1 MTIKYNPEIH
11 HRRTIRLKEYDYS
24 LAGAY
29 FVTVCV
35 WNRECLFGEVVD
47 GEMRLN
53 ESGII
58 IQDIWNTTPNHFVN
72 IELDE
77 FMIMP
82 NHCHGIIVINRRG
95 EVSSP
100 DSSSVP
106 NKMNVIKTNKGGG
119 TPPLRKNTL
128 GQIVAYF
135 KYQSSKRIN
144 QIRNTPGIPLWQRNY
159 YEHIIRDDMELHKV
173 LEYIRYNPLNWD
185 EDEENPESKV
195 LHKIENKRDWYI

>member
-1 MTIKYNPEIH
+1 MTIKYNSDIH
-11 HRRTIRLKEYDYS
+11 HRQSIRLKGFDYS
-24 LAGAY
+24 QASAY
-29 FVTVCV
+29 FVTVCA

-47 GEMRLN
+47 GGMRLN

-58 IQDIWNTTPNHFVN
+58 IQDIWNTTQNHFEN

-77 FMIMP
+77 FTIMP

-100 DSSSVP
+100 DSGKSE
-106 NKMNVIKTNKGGG
+106 NKKGGVS
-119 TPPLRKNTL
+119 PPLRKNTL

-144 QIRNTPGIPLWQRNY
+144 QIRNTPGNPVWQRNY
-159 YEHIIRDDMELHKV
+159 YEHVIRNEKELNHIR
-173 LEYIRYNPLNWD
+173 EYISNNPLQWALDN
-185 EDEENPESKV
+185 ENPQNMK
-195 LHKIENKRDWYI
+195 

>member
-1 MTIKYNPEIH
+1 MKYNSDIH
-11 HRRTIRLKEYDYS
+11 HRQSIRLKGFDYS
-24 LAGAY
+24 QAGAY
-29 FVTVCV
+29 FVTVCA

-47 GEMRLN
+47 GGMRLN

-58 IQDIWNTTPNHFVN
+58 IQDIWNTTPNHFEN

-100 DSSSVP
+100 DSEKSE
-106 NKMNVIKTNKGGG
+106 NKKGGG

-144 QIRNTPGIPLWQRNY
+144 QIRNTPGNPVWQRNY
-159 YEHIIRDDMELHKV
+159 YEHIIRDDNELTRIC
-173 LEYIRYNPLNWD
+173 EYIINNPLQWA
-185 EDEENPESKV
+185 EDENNPVNIKTSNMNKSKRCDTSQKV
-195 LHKIENKRDWYI
+195 